1 MAFSLCCDCH
11 AYVCIAYRYIRF
23 IYNRVILENAPVRAA
38 AVAAMAQFG
47 ATCPDLLPNIQVIQ
61 LLPSFMCD
69 LLLCVV
75 RCQQLK
81 AQSDMTKLKK
91 RMV

>member
-1 MAFSLCCDCH
+1 MAFSLCYDCH

-47 ATCPDLLPNIQVIQ
+47 AACPDLLPNIQVVQ
-61 LLPSFMCD
+61 LLPFLMGD
-69 LLLCVV
+69 LLCFIG
-75 RCQQLK
+75 CHQLK
-81 AQSDMTKLKK
+81 AQSNMTKLKK